1 MKILTS
7 FDELKTLEKNMV
19 FALGTFDG
27 LHVGHQDVI
36 EKAVTEA
43 YELDAYAIV
52 VTFDKHP
59 FHIIN
64 PEREPKALR
73 QQSEKIT
80 LLEGMAVDYV
90 LMLPMTKE
98 LINMSP
104 QAFVEA
110 LTASKKAVGFVM
122 GENFSFGAGGKGNP
136 QVFEDY
142 LKTTDCRNA
151 KVYTMRLTKC
161 SKRPDHVSSTLIRNL
176 IGAGDFPAANAL
188 LGQPFRFAGQVITGD
203 RRGRTL
209 GFPTLNFLYPQDLV
223 LPPDGV
229 YVNRV
234 YIDGAWYKGVGNLG
248 DNPTFENQYH
258 RFEVHLFDFDRDVY
272 GYEAIVEFYALL
284 RGEERFNSLDELID
298 QMKTDEQR
306 AKDFFKEHNM

>member
-7 FDELKTLEKNMV
+7 FEELKTLKKNIV

-36 EKAVTEA
+36 TKAVTEA
-43 YELDAYAIV
+43 YEQDAYAV
-52 VTFDKHP
+52 VLTFDKHP

-64 PEREPKALR
+64 PAREPKALR
-73 QQSEKIT
+73 QQHEKIA
-80 LLEGMAVDYV
+80 LLDGMAVDYV

-98 LINMSP
+98 LINMTP

-110 LTASKKAVGFVM
+110 LTASKRAVGFVM

-136 QVFEDY
+136 QVFKEL
-142 LKTTDCRNA
+142 LKTTDCKEA
-151 KVYTMRLTKC
+151 QVYTVGLTKC
-161 SKRPDHVSSTLIRNL
+161 SKRPDHVSSTLIRNS
-176 IGAGDFPAANAL
+176 ISAGDFPTANAL
-188 LGQPFRFAGQVITGD
+188 LGSPFRFTGTVITGD

-209 GFPTLNFLYPQDLV
+209 GFPTLNFLYPQELV

-248 DNPTFENQYH
+248 DNPTFANQYH
-258 RFEVHLFDFDRDVY
+258 RFEVHLFNFDRDVY

-284 RGEERFNSLDELID
+284 RGEERFNSLDELIN
-298 QMKTDEQR
+298 QMKIDEQR
-306 AKDFFKEHNM
+306 AKTFFEEHNL

>member
-7 FDELKTLEKNMV
+7 FDELNKLEKNIV

-27 LHVGHQDVI
+27 IHIGHQDVI
-36 EKAVTEA
+36 KKAVTEA
-43 YELDAYAIV
+43 EKVDAYAV
-52 VTFDKHP
+52 VLTFDKHP
-59 FHIIN
+59 LHIIN

-73 QQSEKIT
+73 QYHDKIEV
-80 LLEGMAVDYV
+80 LEALNVDYV
-90 LMLPMTKE
+90 LMLPMSKE

-104 QAFVEA
+104 EAFVEA
-110 LTASKKAVGFVM
+110 LTVSKRAVGFVM

-136 QVFEDY
+136 VVFKD
-142 LKTTDCRNA
+142 LLQNSACKDA
-151 KVYTMRLTKC
+151 VIYTMTLKKC

-176 IGAGDFPAANAL
+176 ISAGDFQAANAL
-188 LGQPFRFAGQVITGD
+188 LARPFRFTGTVITGD

-209 GFPTLNFLYPQDLV
+209 GFPTLNFLYPQELV

-234 YIDGAWYKGVGNLG
+234 FIDGAWYKGVGNLG

-258 RFEVHLFDFDRDVY
+258 RFEVHLFDFNRDVY
-272 GYEAIVEFYALL
+272 GYEATVEFYELL
-284 RGEERFNSLDELID
+284 RGEERFDSLEQLIE

-306 AKDFFKEHNM
+306 ARDFFEEHKL